1 MVLYYGHEKLWYKIN
16 YGLDLRNRTKLLKK
30 KSSLK
35 LMSSNTVKHNYK
47 TTKQQREDLHKHKA
61 YLLWFTGLS
70 GSGKSTLANLVEIAL
85 HEQGLSTYVL
95 DGDNIRQGIN
105 KDLSFSP
112 DDRKENIRRIAEI
125 SNLMLDA
132 GIITLAAFVSPYIK
146 DREEVKQIVGADNF
160 IEIYVNTSL
169 EECER
174 RDVKGLYKKARS
186 GEIKNMTGISAPYEA
201 PLQPKL
207 EVITDGQPIES
218 NVKAIL
224 KFLNKKVKI

>member
-1 MVLYYGHEKLWYKIN
+1 
-16 YGLDLRNRTKLLKK
+16 
-30 KSSLK
+30 
-35 LMSSNTVKHNYK
+35 MSVNVIKHDYK
-47 TTKQQREDLHKHKA
+47 TTKIQREELHGHKA

-85 HEQGLSTYVL
+85 HKQGLSTYIL

-105 KDLSFSP
+105 KDLSFAP
-112 DDRKENIRRIAEI
+112 EDRTENIRRIAEI

-132 GIITLAAFVSPYIK
+132 GVITLAAFVSPYIK
-146 DREEVKQIVGADNF
+146 DREAVQQIVGTDNF
-160 IEIYVNTSL
+160 IEIFVNTSL

-201 PLQPKL
+201 PVNPDL
-207 EVITDGQPIES
+207 EIITDGHSIEES
-218 NVKAIL
+218 VEIIINFI
-224 KFLNKKVKI
+224 NKKLKPST

>member
-1 MVLYYGHEKLWYKIN
+1 M
-16 YGLDLRNRTKLLKK
+16 
-30 KSSLK
+30 SLH
-35 LMSSNTVKHNYK
+35 TVKQNYK
-47 TTKQQREDLHKHKA
+47 TTKIQREVLHGHKS

-85 HEQGLSTYVL
+85 HRQSLSTYIL

-105 KDLSFSP
+105 KDLSFAP
-112 DDRKENIRRIAEI
+112 EDRTENIRRIAEI

-146 DREEVKQIVGADNF
+146 DREEVKKIVGSDNF

-201 PLQPKL
+201 PIKPKL
-207 EVITDGQPIES
+207 EVFTDRQPIEEC
-218 NVKAIL
+218 VKTIL
-224 KFLNKKVKI
+224 EFINKKLKSNT